1 MDIEHDD
8 DEEDDDDYEYSDEE
22 ESSDEDE
29 DEKKWGKNFFRLII
43 LKMHAQY
50 DEIKKGK
57 IIIIWFSKKTIF
69 FPPSFNFWVVFQN

>member
-29 DEKKWGKNFFRLII
+29 DEKKWENFFRLII

-57 IIIIWFSKKTIF
+57 IIIIWFSKKQF
-69 FPPSFNFWVVFQN
+69 FFT

>member
-29 DEKKWGKNFFRLII
+29 DEKKWENYDLHIYLGGTLSFIMCVNWNILYLPNFV
-43 LKMHAQY
+43 
-50 DEIKKGK
+50 G
-57 IIIIWFSKKTIF
+57 
-69 FPPSFNFWVVFQN
+69 P